1 MNLIGDP
8 AAIEAL
14 ANTLASRAGQVS
26 SVGRR
31 VEVRADACSWQS
43 RKADRFREEMR
54 ARRRQSEQLARELT
68 DLSHQLRRL
77 AAQVRAEQRF
87 LGGLERKIRELLD
100 DFVPGPGVTPPWEGT
115 SWGPG
120 NLPRP
125 GDPAWRD
132 VGRALDI

>member
-1 MNLIGDP
+1 MNLTGDP

-31 VEVRADACSWQS
+31 VEARADSCNWRC

-54 ARRRQSEQLARELT
+54 ARRRQSEHLARELT

-77 AAQVRAEQRF
+77 AAQVRAEQQF
-87 LGGLERKIRELLD
+87 LWGLERKIRDLID
-100 DFVPGPGVTPPWEGT
+100 DFVPAPGVTPPWEGKR
-115 SWGPG
+115 WGPG

-132 VGRALDI
+132 VGRALGL

>member
-31 VEVRADACSWQS
+31 VESRADACNWQC
-43 RKADRFREEMR
+43 RKADRFRDEMR
-54 ARRRQSEQLARELT
+54 ARRGQSENLARELT
-68 DLSHQLRRL
+68 DLSQQLHRL
-77 AAQVRAEQRF
+77 AAQVRAELGF
-87 LGGLERKIRELLD
+87 LRGLERKVRAAFDE
-100 DFVPGPGVTPPWEGT
+100 FVPGPGVVAPWEGT
-115 SWGPG
+115 RWGPG

-132 VGRALDI
+132 VGRALGL